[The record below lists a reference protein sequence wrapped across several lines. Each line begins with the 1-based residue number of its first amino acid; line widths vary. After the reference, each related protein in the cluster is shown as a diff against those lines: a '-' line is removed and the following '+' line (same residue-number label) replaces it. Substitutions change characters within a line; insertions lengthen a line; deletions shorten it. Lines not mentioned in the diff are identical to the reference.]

1 MVVYS
6 NQPRPTDFDEFY
18 IHTLIVETFEG
29 SGAAGDIYSVPQYVP
44 GFLEGKVTL
53 VRDATGQQVVSS
65 ARFFTYP
72 EYTDIF
78 TPDTRVTIDGRVSY
92 VISQS
97 RHDSGALHLP
107 DHAEIYLK

>member
-6 NQPRPTDFDEFY
+6 NQPSPTELDEFW
-18 IHTLIVETFEG
+18 IHTITVETFEG
-29 SGAAGDIYSVPQYVP
+29 SGAAGDVYSVPQYVA

-65 ARFFTYP
+65 SRFLTAT

-78 TPDTRVTIDGRVSY
+78 TPDSRVTIDGRVSY
-92 VISQS
+92 VIAQA
-97 RHDSGALHLP
+97 RHDSGAMHLP